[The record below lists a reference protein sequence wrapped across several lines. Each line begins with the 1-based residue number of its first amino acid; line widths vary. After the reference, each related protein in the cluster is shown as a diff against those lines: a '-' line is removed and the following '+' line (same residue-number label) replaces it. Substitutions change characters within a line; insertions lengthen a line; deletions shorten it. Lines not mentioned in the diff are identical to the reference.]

1 MKTFILA
8 VLFVLLTGCSL
19 IQSSYFDN
27 FEYNGFIEIMTSAEI
42 AHEACGVANIHYM
55 RGISS
60 GIANAAHR
68 LDNYTLHRINNEN
81 TVEITKTIRATAEEF
96 EARYLGESVSVIYCE
111 AKTSNIIDQAKLGA
125 DAVQKKVR
133 R

>member
-8 VLFVLLTGCSL
+8 VLFVLLTGCNL
-19 IQSSYFDN
+19 IQSSDFDN
-27 FEYNGFIEIMTSAEI
+27 FEYNGFIEIITAAEI
-42 AHEACGVANIHYM
+42 AREMCDAG
-55 RGISS
+55 
-60 GIANAAHR
+60 NAAYLRGASTRLADAAHQ
-68 LDNYTLHRINNEN
+68 LDNYTLHRINNES
-81 TVEITKTIRATAEEF
+81 TVEITKIIRETAEEF
-96 EARYLGESVSVIYCE
+96 EARYMNGSVSVIYCE